1 MAGVLWAGRCGL
13 ILPRV
18 SQIALDRPIRWG
30 FLGAGSIAAEMAAD
44 LHHGNNVLHAVA
56 ARDADRAAAF
66 AASFGAS
73 HSQSDYRAV
82 VEDPDVD
89 IVYIATTH
97 PFHREQAL
105 MAIDAGK
112 PALIEKPLTLNATHA
127 REVVTAARNRGVFAM
142 EAVWMRANP
151 LILRA
156 QKTVA
161 QGVIGDVVSVHA
173 DFSIRRDFNPTH
185 RLYDLA
191 NGGGALLDLGVYPM
205 HFAWLFLGHPATQ
218 QVLGTLSPTG
228 SDATV
233 ALQWGYT
240 SGATAQLRCA
250 FTALTPG
257 WATIAGTT
265 GSISVGPRFLDPTRF
280 VVTTSEGDSRIEL
293 PYTAYGAQIEEVERC
308 LREGLLESPVA
319 PLADTIAILELID
332 QARADLGVRYP
343 DEV

>member
-1 MAGVLWAGRCGL
+1 MNQVTAG
-13 ILPRV
+13 
-18 SQIALDRPIRWG
+18 RPIRWG
-30 FLGAGSIAAEMAAD
+30 FLGAGGIAASMAAD
-44 LHHGNNVLHAVA
+44 LHHGNNMLYAVA
-56 ARDADRAAAF
+56 ARNADRAAAF
-66 AASFGAS
+66 AERFGAS
-73 HSQSDYRAV
+73 HSYGDYRSM

-112 PALIEKPLTLNATHA
+112 HVLVEKPLTLNAAHA
-127 REVVTAARNRGVFAM
+127 REVLTAARDKGVFAM

-156 QKTVA
+156 RELVA
-161 QGVIGDVVSVHA
+161 QGVIGDVVAVHA
-173 DFSIRRDFNPTH
+173 DFSIGVDFDPTH
-185 RLYDLA
+185 RLYDLD

-205 HFAWLFLGHPATQ
+205 HFAWLFLGRPDTQ

-233 ALQWGYT
+233 ALQWGHD

-250 FTALTPG
+250 TTALTPG
-257 WATIAGTT
+257 RATIAGTT
-265 GSISVGPRFLDPTRF
+265 GSISVEPLFLNPDRL
-280 VVTTSEGDSRIEL
+280 VVTTNEGESRIEGED
-293 PYTAYGAQIEEVERC
+293 TAYGPQIEEVERC
-308 LREGLLESPVA
+308 LRAGLLESPRA
-319 PLADTIAILELID
+319 PHADTIAVLELID

-343 DEV
+343 GEA